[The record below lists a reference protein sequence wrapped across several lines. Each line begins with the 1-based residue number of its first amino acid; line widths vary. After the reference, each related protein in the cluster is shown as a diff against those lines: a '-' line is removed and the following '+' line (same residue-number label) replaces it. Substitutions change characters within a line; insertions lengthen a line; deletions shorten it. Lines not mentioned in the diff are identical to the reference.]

1 MIYEV
6 VQGGRAVAIQL
17 KEVGEG
23 LYDVS
28 IDGGEVI
35 RVDAVKSG
43 RTIYSLI
50 EKGKQFEVMV
60 DSRGQ
65 HKLDV
70 QIAGQLFHFDV
81 YDERSKLYAQQ
92 AKIAAHGK
100 QEVEAAMPGKV
111 VKLNVAVGDL
121 VTEGASLLVLE
132 AMKMENDI
140 PSPIAGKVTAVNTS
154 VGSSVEAGAKLV
166 VVEPVEASA

>member
-6 VQGGRAVAIQL
+6 VQGNRSISIRL
-17 KEVGEG
+17 EEIGEG
-23 LYDVS
+23 EYDIS
-28 IDGGEVI
+28 IDGGETI

-50 EKGKQFEVMV
+50 EEGKQFEVMV
-60 DSRGQ
+60 DASGQ

-70 QIAGQLFHFDV
+70 QIAGRLFHFDV

-92 AKIAAHGK
+92 AKISAHGK
-100 QEVEAAMPGKV
+100 QEVEASMPGKV

-121 VTEGASLLVLE
+121 VEEGVSLLVLE

-140 PSPIAGKVTAVNTS
+140 ASPIAGKVTAVNTS

-166 VVEPVEASA
+166 VVEPVED